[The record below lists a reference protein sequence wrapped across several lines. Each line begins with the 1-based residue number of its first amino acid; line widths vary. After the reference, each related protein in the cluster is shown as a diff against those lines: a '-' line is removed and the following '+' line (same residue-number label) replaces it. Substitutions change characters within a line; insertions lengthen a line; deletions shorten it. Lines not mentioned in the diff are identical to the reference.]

1 MTPARVV
8 LLSLV
13 ALLTA
18 SAAHA
23 VEPGDRVRV
32 TILAREA
39 APDSLFARAGVEPK
53 VKYAGSLVYADSLG
67 IALRDEDGQA
77 REIPQEIVALF
88 EESAGRKSSAGR
100 GAVLGLLIGAVG
112 GVAFGIYFEESEG
125 VHGPYRGVYPV
136 GLGLGGALVG
146 CGVGALVGS
155 MIKRE
160 LWSPVGTPEGGI
172 R

>member
-1 MTPARVV
+1 VTPARIV
-8 LLSLV
+8 LLPLV
-13 ALLTA
+13 ALLAA

-39 APDSLFARAGVEPK
+39 APDSLFARAGVEPRE
-53 VKYAGSLVYADSLG
+53 KYAGSLLFADSLG
-67 IALRDEDGQA
+67 IELRDEDGQA

-100 GAVLGLLIGAVG
+100 GALLGFLIGGVG

-125 VHGPYRGVYPV
+125 VSNNERGLYPV
-136 GLGLGGALVG
+136 GFGLGGALVG
-146 CGVGALVGS
+146 CGVGALVGA

-160 LWSPVGTPEGGI
+160 RWSPVGTIEGGP